1 VLTLAVI
8 DPKALTDFDRILG
21 VLVAI
26 LGLAMLIPNLK
37 PRVLQRA
44 RGFNTWRQDQTRMVE
59 RPRGLEPVKVE
70 LVTTYAVMGGSV
82 LSSFGAPST
91 LQEHVEQ
98 LSKTVDRLAEGLIST
113 NTAVNN
119 HVAWTSQE
127 VELILGRLKLIESEF
142 SEERQKQGRVT
153 ARAYLPGIIGI
164 ALTAIPEG
172 LLGVNAHWYL
182 QSLVPLVGVRA
193 LIYAVYVVFA
203 T

>member
-98 LSKTVDRLAEGLIST
+98 LSLD
-113 NTAVNN
+113 
-119 HVAWTSQE
+119 
-127 VELILGRLKLIESEF
+127 
-142 SEERQKQGRVT
+142 
-153 ARAYLPGIIGI
+153 
-164 ALTAIPEG
+164 
-172 LLGVNAHWYL
+172 
-182 QSLVPLVGVRA
+182 PLRR
-193 LIYAVYVVFA
+193 
-203 T
+203 